1 MVFPTAVI
9 SIPEKLRK
17 IRSNTLC
24 YNGPSQILTLSTLTS
39 RTVNVY
45 GHYPSEKFAKGI
57 SADFNLCKSVILK
70 SLHISGLFWMTRR
83 PTDYESE
90 RKLLMP
96 LNETHFRISYQYI
109 ISNDCQFVKKIPEDR
124 FI

>member
-1 MVFPTAVI
+1 
-9 SIPEKLRK
+9 
-17 IRSNTLC
+17 
-24 YNGPSQILTLSTLTS
+24 
-39 RTVNVY
+39 
-45 GHYPSEKFAKGI
+45 
-57 SADFNLCKSVILK
+57 
-70 SLHISGLFWMTRR
+70 MTRR